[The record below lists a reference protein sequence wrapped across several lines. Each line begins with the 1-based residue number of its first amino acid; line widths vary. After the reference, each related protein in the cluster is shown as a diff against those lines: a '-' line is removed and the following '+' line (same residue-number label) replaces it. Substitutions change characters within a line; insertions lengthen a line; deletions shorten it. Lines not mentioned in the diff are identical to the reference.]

1 MRHFKIT
8 RHGFLFSQIL
18 REVDSNEVTLSQV
31 VMSHSGRMLFAGTGG
46 GALRCLKFP
55 LQVPGEWQ
63 ELMGHNA
70 AITKVTYAKLITIVL
85 NCIMTALVVGM
96 CDTKSLAP
104 HFRNIQGTLKLSLH
118 RKL

>member
-1 MRHFKIT
+1 MRHFEIT
-8 RHGFLFSQIL
+8 WRGFLFSQIL

-70 AITKVTYAKLITIVL
+70 AITKVTNAIHITTVF
-85 NCIMTALVVGM
+85 NCIMNVLVE
-96 CDTKSLAP
+96 C
-104 HFRNIQGTLKLSLH
+104 
-118 RKL
+118 